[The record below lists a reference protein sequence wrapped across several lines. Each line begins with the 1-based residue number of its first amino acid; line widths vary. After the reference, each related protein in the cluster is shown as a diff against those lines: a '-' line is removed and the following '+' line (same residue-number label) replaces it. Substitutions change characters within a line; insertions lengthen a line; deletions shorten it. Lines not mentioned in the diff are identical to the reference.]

1 MTMLDEL
8 LELLL
13 LENTEQMECSLNHLS
28 KELLAIRAGRATP
41 AMLQNV
47 RVEFYGSISPLNQIS
62 TISAPQPDLLV
73 VTPWDKSAI
82 DAIEKAVQ
90 SANLGLNPSNDGT
103 LIRIPVPPLTEE
115 RRIALCKRVRQIG
128 EQAKV
133 SIRNIR
139 RSTKEELKS
148 VQEAENLSK
157 DMRYFA
163 EQKLQKETDRFVTA
177 IDKLLQER
185 EKDIMEV

>member
-1 MTMLDEL
+1 MLDEL
-8 LELLL
+8 LELILSDG
-13 LENTEQMECSLNHLS
+13 TDQMERSLQHLN

-47 RVEFYGSISPLNQIS
+47 RVEFYGSVSPLNQIS

-82 DAIEKAVQ
+82 SAIEKALL

-103 LIRIPVPPLTEE
+103 LIRVPIPPLTEE
-115 RRIALCKRVRQIG
+115 RRMDLCKWVRQVG
-128 EQAKV
+128 EQTKV
-133 SIRNIR
+133 SIRNTR
-139 RSTKEELKS
+139 RRVKDDLK
-148 VQEAENLSK
+148 VTQEAENLSE

-163 EQKLQKETDRFVTA
+163 EEQLQKETNRFIST
-177 IDKLLQER
+177 IDEVL
-185 EKDIMEV
+185 EKKEADIMEV

>member
-1 MTMLDEL
+1 MLDEL

-13 LENTEQMECSLNHLS
+13 LENTEQMERSLNHLNG
-28 KELLAIRAGRATP
+28 ELRAIRAGRATP

-47 RVEFYGSISPLNQIS
+47 RVDFYGSVSPLNQLS

-73 VTPWDKSAI
+73 VTPWDKSSI
-82 DAIEKAVQ
+82 EAIEKAVL

-103 LIRIPVPPLTEE
+103 VIRIPVPPLTEE
-115 RRIALCKRVRQIG
+115 RRIELCKRIRQIG

-133 SIRNIR
+133 SVRNIR
-139 RSTKEELKS
+139 RTTKEELKS
-148 VQEAENLSK
+148 IQEAENLSE

-163 EQKLQKETDRFVTA
+163 EEKLQNETDRFVSA
-177 IDKLLQER
+177 IDKLLSEK

>member
-1 MTMLDEL
+1 MLDEL

-13 LENTEQMECSLNHLS
+13 LENTEQMERSLNHLNG
-28 KELLAIRAGRATP
+28 ELRAIRAGRATP

-47 RVEFYGSISPLNQIS
+47 RVDFYGSVSPLNQLS

-73 VTPWDKSAI
+73 VTPWDKSSI
-82 DAIEKAVQ
+82 EAIEKAIL

-103 LIRIPVPPLTEE
+103 VIRIPVPPLTEE
-115 RRIALCKRVRQIG
+115 RRIELCKRIRQIG
-128 EQAKV
+128 EQAKISV
-133 SIRNIR
+133 RNIR
-139 RSTKEELKS
+139 RTTKEELKS
-148 VQEAENLSK
+148 TQEAENLSE

-163 EQKLQKETDRFVTA
+163 EEKLQNETDRFVSA
-177 IDKLLQER
+177 IDKLLSEK

>member
-1 MTMLDEL
+1 MLDEL

-13 LENTEQMECSLNHLS
+13 LENTEQMERSLNHLN

-47 RVEFYGSISPLNQIS
+47 RVEFYGSVSPLNQLS

-73 VTPWDKSAI
+73 VTPWDKSSI

-115 RRIALCKRVRQIG
+115 RRIALSKRVRQIG
-128 EQAKV
+128 EQAKI

-148 VQEAENLSK
+148 TQEAENLSE

-163 EQKLQKETDRFVTA
+163 EEKLQKETDRFVAA
-177 IDKLLQER
+177 IDKHLCEK

>member
-1 MTMLDEL
+1 M
-8 LELLL
+8 
-13 LENTEQMECSLNHLS
+13 ENTEQMERSLDHLN
-28 KELLAIRAGRATP
+28 KELRAIRAGRATP

-47 RVEFYGSISPLNQIS
+47 RVEFYGSVSPLNQLS

-73 VTPWDKSAI
+73 VTPWDKSSI
-82 DAIEKAVQ
+82 DSIEKAVQ

-103 LIRIPVPPLTEE
+103 LIRIPVPSLTEE
-115 RRIALCKRVRQIG
+115 RRVELCKRVRQIG

-148 VQEAENLSK
+148 TQEAENLSE

-163 EQKLQKETDRFVTA
+163 EEKLQKETDRFVTV
-177 IDKLLQER
+177 IDNLLREK